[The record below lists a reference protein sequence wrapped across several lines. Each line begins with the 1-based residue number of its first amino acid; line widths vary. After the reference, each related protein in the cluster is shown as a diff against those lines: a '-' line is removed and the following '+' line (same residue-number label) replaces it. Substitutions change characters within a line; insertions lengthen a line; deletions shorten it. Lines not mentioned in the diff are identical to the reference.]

1 MEKIVLSIVLFTI
14 GVWVLITQFN
24 NMPPK
29 PKKVVQPPPTQIG
42 PGPPMN
48 TSMEYGDRVAQDYN
62 KIYNDAMANRGYA
75 ENPYDQKPH
84 TVYADPT
91 QYPPAAHIQQPEYIG
106 PTEAMP
112 NYETP
117 MGYDFS
123 DGMYS
128 PYI

>member
-29 PKKVVQPPPTQIG
+29 PKKKAPQQPAHLGPP
-42 PGPPMN
+42 PPMN
-48 TSMEYGDRVAQDYN
+48 TSAEYGDRVNQDYN
-62 KIYNDAMANRGYA
+62 KVYSDAMANRGYA
-75 ENPYDQKPH
+75 SDPYDQKPH
-84 TVYADPT
+84 TVYSDPN
-91 QYPPAAHIQQPEYIG
+91 QYPPASHVQQPDFIG

-112 NYETP
+112 NYDVP

-128 PYI
+128 PYV